1 MIKYCTNMSLLDVYP
16 IREPMVVAEYMNPI
30 ALGKIFVEID
40 NPKSGDIA
48 KCISKSARH
57 TYVIEN
63 DKKNC
68 LSLTSRNIDVI
79 CNQLN
84 RFTYNTTLI
93 KADVY
98 YWWSQPGMNLPYIRW
113 IRDFLYERQLE
124 ADVYFA
130 FDSHMTEDVLQIAK
144 QLKFLKYKFGNR
156 STIKRLLFD
165 EQEGEGLF
173 PNNSSIPG
181 DAASYST
188 PFFNRHGKWGVFHI
202 MHAHI
207 NGKDESSKRWHWP

>member
-98 YWWSQPGMNLPYIRW
+98 YWWSQPGMNLSLI
-113 IRDFLYERQLE
+113 
-124 ADVYFA
+124 
-130 FDSHMTEDVLQIAK
+130 
-144 QLKFLKYKFGNR
+144 
-156 STIKRLLFD
+156 
-165 EQEGEGLF
+165 
-173 PNNSSIPG
+173 
-181 DAASYST
+181 
-188 PFFNRHGKWGVFHI
+188 HI
-202 MHAHI
+202 
-207 NGKDESSKRWHWP
+207 